1 MTNSTKM
8 TNSIALATAIEALSA
23 DAKYAEVI
31 EKLTNIK
38 ASIDKK
44 NAYKGEKKPTAKQ
57 TENEGLK
64 TDILAYLET
73 VDKAT
78 ITDLI
83 KNVPSLA
90 DLSNQKVN
98 AIVRQLKEDNI
109 LKREEIKRKAYF
121 SLVSV
126 SDSDTE

>member
-1 MTNSTKM
+1 MTTKM
-8 TNSIALATAIEALSA
+8 TNSIALATAIEALSN
-23 DAKYAEVI
+23 DVKYAEVI

-83 KNVPSLA
+83 KNIPSLA

-98 AIVRQLKEDNI
+98 AIVRQLKEDNL

-121 SLVSV
+121 SLVS
-126 SDSDTE
+126 DSDTE

>member
-1 MTNSTKM
+1 MTKM
-8 TNSIALATAIEALSA
+8 TNSIALATAIKALSN
-23 DAKYAEVI
+23 DDKYAEVI

-73 VDKAT
+73 TDKVT

-121 SLVSV
+121 SLVS
-126 SDSDTE
+126 DSETE

>member
-1 MTNSTKM
+1 MTKM
-8 TNSIALATAIEALSA
+8 TNSIALATAIKALS
-23 DAKYAEVI
+23 DDVKYAEVI

-44 NAYKGEKKPTAKQ
+44 NAYKGKKKPTAKQ

-73 VDKAT
+73 TDKAT

-98 AIVRQLKEDNI
+98 AIVRQLKEDNV

-121 SLVSV
+121 SLVS
-126 SDSDTE
+126 DSDTE

>member
-1 MTNSTKM
+1 MTKM
-8 TNSIALATAIEALSA
+8 TNSIALATAIKALSN
-23 DAKYAEVI
+23 DDKYAEVI

-44 NAYKGEKKPTAKQ
+44 NSYKGEKKPTAKQ

-121 SLVSV
+121 SLVS
-126 SDSDTE
+126 DSETE

>member
-1 MTNSTKM
+1 MTTKM
-8 TNSIALATAIEALSA
+8 TNSIALATAIKALSN
-23 DAKYAEVI
+23 DEKYADVV

-57 TENEGLK
+57 TENEGFK
-64 TDILAYLET
+64 ADILAYLET

-121 SLVSV
+121 SLVS
-126 SDSDTE
+126 DSGTETE

>member
-1 MTNSTKM
+1 MTKM
-8 TNSIALATAIEALSA
+8 TNSIALATAIEALSN

-57 TENEGLK
+57 TENEVFK

-78 ITDLI
+78 ITDFI

-90 DLSNQKVN
+90 DLSNQRVT
-98 AIVRQLKEDNI
+98 AIVRLMKEDNI

-121 SLVSV
+121 SLVS
-126 SDSDTE
+126 DSDPE

>member
-1 MTNSTKM
+1 MTKM
-8 TNSIALATAIEALSA
+8 TNSIALATAIETLSN
-23 DAKYAEVI
+23 DAKYAEVV

-44 NAYKGEKKPTAKQ
+44 NAYKSEKKPTAKQ

-121 SLVSV
+121 SLVS
-126 SDSDTE
+126 DSDTE